1 MFENGREKP
10 TAEYLLRAGAIMRNM
25 DAGVTLISELAYATA
40 LPKTTIIR
48 TAAIMADERIIVGKL
63 VGDDVSL
70 SFLYRGPV
78 PEQRS

>member
-1 MFENGREKP
+1 M
-10 TAEYLLRAGAIMRNM
+10 
-25 DAGVTLISELAYATA
+25 TLVSELSYATA
-40 LPKTTIIR
+40 LPRTTIIR